1 VKQSEV
7 LVPARGSATFD
18 VTIALDI
25 DEVPFGERYDFIT
38 QLAVWRRT
46 SHSCEPW
53 GGCSVIVEPRLE
65 STCTAHV
72 ASWLRGHDLNLEG
85 TVPGATGG
93 QVTVEAYL
101 STEQGPEVRF
111 SQASLTHTGDWAGAI
126 PAADATYAEV
136 RAHFDGNS
144 VLARSDS
151 PTLNAS
157 PKDIA

>member
-1 VKQSEV
+1 M
-7 LVPARGSATFD
+7 
-18 VTIALDI
+18 
-25 DEVPFGERYDFIT
+25 
-38 QLAVWRRT
+38 
-46 SHSCEPW
+46 
-53 GGCSVIVEPRLE
+53 
-65 STCTAHV
+65 
-72 ASWLRGHDLNLEG
+72 
-85 TVPGATGG
+85 
-93 QVTVEAYL
+93 TVEAYL
-101 STEQGPEVRF
+101 STEQGPEGRF